1 MANHIGN
8 SGEVQIGN
16 NEVLEVLDFTLS
28 EGVEI
33 VDSSAIDD
41 ATDTH
46 LAGTTNWSGSVNC
59 FWDET
64 DTNGQEAMTIGASV
78 DLSLMP
84 EGDAVPNIDFNGTAT
99 IESIERA
106 TARNS
111 IVTASFT
118 FTGTGVLTR
127 TVLA

>member
-8 SGEVQIGN
+8 SGDVTITAA
-16 NEVLEVLDFTLS
+16 VVAEVLDFTLS

-33 VDSSAIDD
+33 VDNSAISD
-41 ATDTH
+41 AADTH

-64 DTNGQEAMTIGASV
+64 DAAGQESMTIGASV
-78 DLSLMP
+78 TIHLRP
-84 EGDAVPNIDFNGTAT
+84 EGAGTTNIDFNGTAT
-99 IESIERA
+99 IESIERS

-118 FTGTGVLTR
+118 FTGNGALSR
-127 TVLA
+127 TVL